1 MNSSFLVAIAAA
13 IWLRLVLAEP
23 QHSNGNPIPRPT
35 LAPNYGKYGAAPT
48 TTLAPGNNLNLRA
61 EALAPRALRI
71 NTCGIVTLPWTTFP
85 LACEYPQPCQTDN
98 GFMKCD
104 NIVGRTCY
112 DGTATEC
119 RSRIDLN
126 TRCCTS
132 SDDKWLPTCVTYY
145 KELDR
150 DNWVSLLE
158 CQWKAHSGRTSLD
171 FVPASIEDNFL
182 RGTQTA
188 LGSPDSTM
196 TLTSS
201 TSASAS
207 APASPSPASSSSN
220 IPTIVGGAVGGL
232 VAVVIGACV
241 VVWLLIREKRASRTR
256 DALSPSQNPSQSAQ
270 FSNLPEVSVPANHL
284 PLYCGA
290 EERHKY
296 QSVSAASPS
305 GPSEA
310 RLASSPSPRHT
321 INVNDSPVELE

>member
-23 QHSNGNPIPRPT
+23 QHLNGNSIPRPT
-35 LAPNYGKYGAAPT
+35 LAPNYDKYRAAPT
-48 TTLAPGNNLNLRA
+48 TTLTPRNNLNLRA
-61 EALAPRALRI
+61 EALEPRVLRI

-98 GFMKCD
+98 GYMKCD

-119 RSRIDLN
+119 RSKIDLN

-132 SDDKWLPTCVTYY
+132 SDDQWLPTCVTYY
-145 KELDR
+145 KEIDR
-150 DNWVSLLE
+150 DNWVSLLD

-188 LGSPDSTM
+188 LASADSTI
-196 TLTSS
+196 TLMSS

-232 VAVVIGACV
+232 VAVVIGVCV
-241 VVWLLIREKRASRTR
+241 VAWLLIREKRVSRAQ
-256 DALSPSQNPSQSAQ
+256 DALSPSQGPTQSAQ
-270 FSNLPEVSVPANHL
+270 FSTLPEVSVPENHL
-284 PLYCGA
+284 PLYPGA

-296 QSVSAASPS
+296 QSVSAAPPS
-305 GPSEA
+305 VLSEA
-310 RLASSPSPRHT
+310 LLASCPSPRRT
-321 INVNDSPVELE
+321 INVNDTPVELE